1 MEKNFVV
8 KHLNRFFFKLNSLQA
23 LKFVILFYGKNC
35 RSGGMADATD
45 SKSVVGNN
53 VRVQV
58 PPSAPA
64 AKRAPARLVF
74 FLPLKQAKTK
84 ATPKALLVC
93 RTDSWEKK

>member
-64 AKRAPARLVF
+64 SQARPNSLVF
-74 FLPLKQAKTK
+74 FLSLIFYN
-84 ATPKALLVC
+84 V
-93 RTDSWEKK
+93 